1 MTEKGLISNIYELL
15 TQLNIKNKQPNLKM
29 SRSEHFSNN
38 ETLMAHE
45 KMLNIA
51 NHQRN
56 ANQNHNDTSPHTFQ
70 DKYHQIEYTQK
81 KMLAR
86 VWRKRNP
93 LTLLMGM

>member
-1 MTEKGLISNIYELL
+1 
-15 TQLNIKNKQPNLKM
+15 
-29 SRSEHFSNN
+29 
-38 ETLMAHE
+38 
-45 KMLNIA
+45 MLNIA

-81 KMLAR
+81 KKLAR

-93 LTLLMGM
+93 LTLLMGMYIGADTVDKEYGGFSKN